1 MDFKSLKNELE
12 KSVII
17 YKTIEKEK
25 SAQIEAE
32 LDSLDQLLMYLMPVL
47 PNEIINGKRAVL
59 IYVFEDSAKKTISNK
74 VFYCEDKKV
83 RYQVFKKEEYKGYNP
98 DVEYEGAYAVVEAS
112 KMFQTIELADVLDFF
127 SERVEALPEMAKDI
141 NESTLLRKDFLYRY
155 KKFIHTMN

>member
-1 MDFKSLKNELE
+1 MDFNNLKNELE
-12 KSVII
+12 KSVNMF
-17 YKTIEKEK
+17 KKIEAEK
-25 SAQIEAE
+25 SAQIDAE

-98 DVEYEGAYAVVEAS
+98 EVEYEGAYAVVEAN
-112 KMFQTIELADVLDFF
+112 KMFQTIDLSDVLDFF
-127 SERVEALPEMAKDI
+127 SERVETLPEMAKDMS
-141 NESTLLRKDFLYRY
+141 ESTLMRKNFLDQY
-155 KKFIHTMN
+155 KKFIFTMK